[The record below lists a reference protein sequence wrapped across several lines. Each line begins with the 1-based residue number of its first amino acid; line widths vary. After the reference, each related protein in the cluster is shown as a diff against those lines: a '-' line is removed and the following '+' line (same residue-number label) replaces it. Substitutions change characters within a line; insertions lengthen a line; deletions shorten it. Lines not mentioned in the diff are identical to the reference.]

1 MVLENGTIVLIL
13 ISDYIFKMVKKI
25 LYGIAVILFMA
36 LLYHAFE
43 LYSFTQERNK
53 IVQEKGLNT
62 MNDFKEQ
69 VDTILSSIVNE
80 GERLADDF
88 GSNEYSKEEIE
99 KIIKE
104 SSLKI
109 PALQG
114 ITACYEPNAFSDEQR
129 LYCPYYNKGTAD
141 YLFVGESYDYSVK
154 GADGTGWYTGVRD
167 NGAKWVEP
175 YYAKGAKDWYIDYGI
190 PFHYADGPKKGQ
202 VRGTIT
208 MSFVTSGFKNLILS
222 LSLGKTGYGIITS
235 QEGTY
240 LSHPANDYIG
250 TTNLKTISDAEDN
263 PILKTAYKELLKG
276 ASGNVEFTIDS
287 SNDSELFFYDKIPSN
302 GWGIGL
308 AFSKNELLG
317 SKAALNHRYIKLTL
331 FFSAFLLMIIAIYFN
346 KDYLDRREIWQLSIL
361 ATILLIFNIL
371 LVGYLEHNG
380 SRRISSDES
389 PPITDVASLGSFVNQ
404 QQTRRKDLKLPDN
417 ISIPTGIFIQR
428 MAFENSYNLNIGGT
442 VWQKYPTDILD
453 SIQEGF
459 RFPQTSPFA
468 EASFIEEMYRK
479 KVSGIAGSPDYLLIG
494 WDFRV
499 TLQQYLNYENFP
511 FDKRHI
517 NMEIIP
523 VSNEDN
529 LIFTP
534 DLSSYEFT
542 NPTKK
547 PGLNPNVKVS
557 GNNIVKSYYNYS
569 IESYD
574 TDFGFGSKT
583 LFEEVPVLHY
593 NIELRRKLLNTF
605 ITYLIPIFV
614 VLIMMYIL
622 LIACSK
628 TEERQGIIEGMAA
641 FFFVLIFS
649 HIDLR
654 KEIITADLIYMEYFY
669 FVTYL
674 MIILCTWNLITY
686 AKSKTPIF
694 DFNENQIFKAA
705 YFPFFF
711 LCILMITLAKFY

>member
-1 MVLENGTIVLIL
+1 
-13 ISDYIFKMVKKI
+13 MVKKI
-25 LYGIAVILFMA
+25 LYAIAVILFVA
-36 LLYHAFE
+36 LVYHAYE
-43 LYSFTQERNK
+43 LYSFTQERNR
-53 IVQEKGLNT
+53 IVQEKGLTT
-62 MNDFKEQ
+62 MNNLKEQ
-69 VDTILSSIVNE
+69 VDAILSSIVNE
-80 GERLADDF
+80 GERLADEF
-88 GSNEYSKEEIE
+88 GANEYSQEEIE
-99 KIIKE
+99 RIIKE

-114 ITACYEPNAFSDEQR
+114 ITACYEPFAFSEERR
-129 LYCPYYNKGTAD
+129 LYCPYYNKGTSD
-141 YLFVGESYDYSVK
+141 YLFVGESYDYTDAK
-154 GADGTGWYTGVRD
+154 ADGTAWYTGVRD

-190 PFHYADGPKKGQ
+190 PFHYTSGPKKGQ

-208 MSFVTSGFKNLILS
+208 MSFVTSGFKSLILS
-222 LSLGKTGYGIITS
+222 LSLGKTGYGLITS
-235 QEGTY
+235 KEGTY
-240 LSHPANDYIG
+240 LSHPVNDYIG
-250 TTNLKTISDAEDN
+250 TTNLKTISDAEEN
-263 PILKTAYKELLKG
+263 TILKSAYEGLLKG
-276 ASGNVEFTIDS
+276 EAGNVAFTADD
-287 SNDSELFFYDKIPSN
+287 SNDTELFFYDKIPSN

-331 FFSAFLLMIIAIYFN
+331 LLSAFLLMIILIHFN
-346 KDYLDRREIWQLSIL
+346 KDHLDRQEIWQLSAL
-361 ATILLIFNIL
+361 ATFLLIFNIL
-371 LVGYLEHNG
+371 LVGYLEHTG
-380 SRRISSDES
+380 SRRINAEES
-389 PPITDVASLGSFVNQ
+389 PPIADVSSLGSFINQ
-404 QQTRRKDLKLPDN
+404 QETRREELKLPK
-417 ISIPTGIFIQR
+417 STAIPTGIFVQR

-442 VWQKYPTDILD
+442 VWQKYPIDLIEKVE
-453 SIQEGF
+453 EGF
-459 RFPQTSPFA
+459 LFPQTSPFA
-468 EASFIEEMYRK
+468 EASFVEEIYRK
-479 KVSGIAGSPDYLLIG
+479 KVKGIAGSPDYLLIG

-517 NMEIIP
+517 SMDIVPI
-523 VSNEDN
+523 SNEDH

-534 DLSSYEFT
+534 DLASYEFT

-547 PGLNPNVKVS
+547 PGLNQNVKVS
-557 GNNIVKSYYNYS
+557 GNNIMKSYFNYS
-569 IESYD
+569 VESYD

-593 NIELRRKLLNTF
+593 NIDLRRILLNTF
-605 ITYLIPIFV
+605 VTYLIPIFV

-622 LIACSK
+622 LVACSK

-674 MIILCTWNLITY
+674 MIILSTWNLITY
-686 AKSKTPIF
+686 AKSKAPIF
-694 DFNENQIFKAA
+694 DFNENQIFKAS

-711 LCILMITLAKFY
+711 LCILVITLAKFY